1 MTSKVRLGV
10 QTITI
15 GSRDSCDI
23 RLLGD
28 AVLPLEGEVVH
39 SGGGVL
45 TLVPAPG
52 SDWQKNGVPCGSE
65 PFRLDPLAVYQTHRS
80 LLDPLHP
87 VLLKMQCRRGELP
100 FTLGEIVLGREPS
113 ECHLYFLDP
122 SVSNRHATVQ
132 FPPFPGAPVTIED
145 HGSTSGTRVGERLLP
160 PHEATTVEPDAIIA
174 LGSTVLSIR
183 ALTELHEH
191 GLGPPAEPVHPTF
204 GGANSAAASAPR
216 RRHHTVVGSVQMAKA
231 RSFRIGRSRDADIV
245 IEYPQ
250 ISAHHATLIVSH
262 GQILLEDA
270 GSDLGT
276 LVQGARLRPFE
287 RRVVEAGAEIHLG
300 PIATRLG
307 VDGDAVTLAVID
319 EEGFALKPSFEI
331 EAHEVTIVVP
341 DRLRPDQSKVL
352 LDRVS
357 FKALPGDLIA
367 LMGPSG
373 AGKTTL
379 LHTLTGALAPTSGQI
394 RVNGRPLEAVF
405 SSLRGSIG
413 YVPQDDIVHPELTVR
428 EAVTYSARLRLP
440 ADYSPEEIDARV
452 TRTLEELGLL
462 DVAHLRIGKPDAK
475 VLSGGQR
482 KRVNIAMELVTDP
495 VLLFLDEPTS
505 GLAADDTAQLVL
517 LLERLASQGGK
528 TIIATIHQPAR
539 REYERFNLALI
550 LGPGGVPLYF
560 GPTTAAY
567 AFFESWRPPLERA
580 HIDNPRDMFAE
591 LRERQK
597 KLDMEPAQARAAVSA
612 LFREEYEASTI
623 AREMRSGR
631 RAPLSADVAHEAAP
645 RRARSLRALGILIA
659 RYTKIKLRDSVS
671 TAILLLQAPLI
682 GVLLGLVF
690 GDQKPAAP
698 AWCYGALD
706 ELRALA
712 GQDIDLSGLPE
723 RILPATDR
731 APALF
736 FMVVSAIWFGTSNAA
751 REIVSERAIYARER
765 MVHLSATNYIA
776 SKFIVLS
783 LLSILQC
790 GALLSLLWFLLDL
803 GGGAPAFG
811 TELGILCLTA
821 ICSVALG
828 LLISGLVK
836 TSEAAMALTPIA
848 LIPQVVLGGL
858 MVPVTTV
865 PWLKWPMLVIP
876 ARWGFQ
882 GVIRPERL
890 AAQEDPAWNIALGP
904 GTPDRLPDFIDG
916 GYFRCALAHTE
927 SETLTGALGL
937 EHGQGLSDPAAV
949 LSISTAV
956 LLIFVLAL
964 LARGGPNLR
973 RSANAGPPPPQTRG

>member
-1 MTSKVRLGV
+1 
-10 QTITI
+10 
-15 GSRDSCDI
+15 
-23 RLLGD
+23 
-28 AVLPLEGEVVH
+28 
-39 SGGGVL
+39 
-45 TLVPAPG
+45 
-52 SDWQKNGVPCGSE
+52 
-65 PFRLDPLAVYQTHRS
+65 
-80 LLDPLHP
+80 
-87 VLLKMQCRRGELP
+87 
-100 FTLGEIVLGREPS
+100 
-113 ECHLYFLDP
+113 
-122 SVSNRHATVQ
+122 
-132 FPPFPGAPVTIED
+132 
-145 HGSTSGTRVGERLLP
+145 
-160 PHEATTVEPDAIIA
+160 
-174 LGSTVLSIR
+174 
-183 ALTELHEH
+183 
-191 GLGPPAEPVHPTF
+191 
-204 GGANSAAASAPR
+204 
-216 RRHHTVVGSVQMAKA
+216 
-231 RSFRIGRSRDADIV
+231 
-245 IEYPQ
+245 
-250 ISAHHATLIVSH
+250 
-262 GQILLEDA
+262 
-270 GSDLGT
+270 
-276 LVQGARLRPFE
+276 
-287 RRVVEAGAEIHLG
+287 
-300 PIATRLG
+300 
-307 VDGDAVTLAVID
+307 
-319 EEGFALKPSFEI
+319 
-331 EAHEVTIVVP
+331 
-341 DRLRPDQSKVL
+341 
-352 LDRVS
+352 
-357 FKALPGDLIA
+357 
-367 LMGPSG
+367 
-373 AGKTTL
+373 
-379 LHTLTGALAPTSGQI
+379 
-394 RVNGRPLEAVF
+394 
-405 SSLRGSIG
+405 
-413 YVPQDDIVHPELTVR
+413 
-428 EAVTYSARLRLP
+428 
-440 ADYSPEEIDARV
+440 
-452 TRTLEELGLL
+452 
-462 DVAHLRIGKPDAK
+462 
-475 VLSGGQR
+475 
-482 KRVNIAMELVTDP
+482 
-495 VLLFLDEPTS
+495 
-505 GLAADDTAQLVL
+505 
-517 LLERLASQGGK
+517 
-528 TIIATIHQPAR
+528 
-539 REYERFNLALI
+539 
-550 LGPGGVPLYF
+550 
-560 GPTTAAY
+560 
-567 AFFESWRPPLERA
+567 
-580 HIDNPRDMFAE
+580 
-591 LRERQK
+591 
-597 KLDMEPAQARAAVSA
+597 
-612 LFREEYEASTI
+612 
-623 AREMRSGR
+623 
-631 RAPLSADVAHEAAP
+631 
-645 RRARSLRALGILIA
+645 
-659 RYTKIKLRDSVS
+659 VS

-803 GGGAPAFG
+803 RGGAPAFG

-956 LLIFVLAL
+956 LLVFVLAL